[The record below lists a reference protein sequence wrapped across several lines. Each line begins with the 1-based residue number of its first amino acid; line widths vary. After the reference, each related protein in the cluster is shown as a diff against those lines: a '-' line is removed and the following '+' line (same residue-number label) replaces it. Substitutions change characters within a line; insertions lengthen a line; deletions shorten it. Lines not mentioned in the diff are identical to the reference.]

1 MSKKIIFLDI
11 DGVLN
16 TAFTRKRN
24 EYIDD
29 FRVKLLSD
37 IVQQTNAKIVLT
49 STWRFGFKRTFFGL
63 KPINNST
70 KALVEHLSKH
80 HLKIYDILPD
90 SPNEQRTYDV
100 LVYIRT
106 HNIQKFVVIDDE
118 EFNFQSPQFKEHF
131 FKTEFNTSNEQSSG
145 LTQKITERII
155 KYFN

>member
-24 EYIDD
+24 EHIDD

-49 STWRFGFKRTFFGL
+49 STWRFGFKRTLFGL

-90 SPNEQRTYDV
+90 SPNELMMSWFTFAH
-100 LVYIRT
+100 I
-106 HNIQKFVVIDDE
+106 
-118 EFNFQSPQFKEHF
+118 
-131 FKTEFNTSNEQSSG
+131 TSKN
-145 LTQKITERII
+145 L
-155 KYFN
+155 